1 MLKHIFFIILFLL
14 PHFSFSQVFIQ
25 TQGDALI
32 GLDRKAFLGL
42 GNTSD
47 HSDGYAHDFTLPPST
62 NACQKIVGITV
73 AINLTGYTNNNTCPH
88 PTLYYNLFYGC
99 GPYSGGATCLP
110 ATNMIAQPNFAPNTS
125 PPPFNFGCPLGGSF
139 NPNLQADFG
148 GNLSVDIIPVSN
160 PGCNPVT
167 NGHIA
172 YQYTITV
179 TVLVQDIS
187 CSGTGC
193 LAPVTTPQACDDG
206 DPCTINDVQR
216 VLVCDNLS
224 LIHI

>member
-1 MLKHIFFIILFLL
+1 MYYWCTLLKCSKRLLGYIWFILSLNIFYTVRPHFMLKHIFFIILFLL

-110 ATNMIAQPNFAPNTS
+110 ATNMIA
-125 PPPFNFGCPLGGSF
+125 
-139 NPNLQADFG
+139 
-148 GNLSVDIIPVSN
+148 
-160 PGCNPVT
+160 
-167 NGHIA
+167 
-172 YQYTITV
+172 
-179 TVLVQDIS
+179 
-187 CSGTGC
+187 
-193 LAPVTTPQACDDG
+193 
-206 DPCTINDVQR
+206 
-216 VLVCDNLS
+216 
-224 LIHI
+224 